1 MKSVLLDENLLPR
14 FIRTGIVKA
23 LVTVAL
29 AVQLVACGGGG
40 GGSDSA
46 SGASST
52 NVTSNGSTPG
62 TSNGT
67 NSTTNSNSNSNASST
82 TDTGSLSLNW
92 VAPITRVDGA
102 PLSLADIDGF
112 RIHYGN
118 STGNYTN
125 HVNVADGTAQK
136 VTLNNLAVGTY
147 YIVMTSYDING
158 LESSYSVVIKKTV
171 S

>member
-1 MKSVLLDENLLPR
+1 MKSILLDENLLPR

-23 LVTVAL
+23 LVTAAL

-40 GGSDSA
+40 NDTA
-46 SGASST
+46 SGAST
-52 NVTSNGSTPG
+52 TDVTSNGATST

-67 NSTTNSNSNSNASST
+67 NSNSSASFA
-82 TDTGSLSLNW
+82 TDIGSLTLSW
-92 VAPITRVDGA
+92 VAPVARADGA

-112 RIHYGN
+112 RIHYGK
-118 STGNYTN
+118 STGNYTD

-147 YIVMTSYDING
+147 YIVMTTYDING
-158 LESSYSVVIKKTV
+158 LESSYSVVVKKTV

>member
-1 MKSVLLDENLLPR
+1 MKSILLDENLLPR
-14 FIRTGIVKA
+14 FIRTGFVKA
-23 LVTVAL
+23 LVTTVL

-40 GGSDSA
+40 NDTA
-46 SGASST
+46 SVPGTTDA
-52 NVTSNGSTPG
+52 TSNGSTPA

-67 NSTTNSNSNSNASST
+67 DTNTNSSASSAT
-82 TDTGSLSLNW
+82 GTGSLTLNW
-92 VAPITRVDGA
+92 IAPVARADGA

-112 RIHYGN
+112 RIHYGK

-136 VTLNNLAVGTY
+136 VILNNLVVGTY
-147 YIVMTSYDING
+147 YIVMTTYDING
-158 LESSYSVVIKKTV
+158 LESSYSMVVRKTV